1 MNKNELIG
9 AISEQAG
16 VSKKD
21 AGEVIGAFIDVV
33 KEQLKARDSI
43 SMVGFGTFKTA
54 DRAARTARN
63 PKTGADIQ
71 IPAKT
76 VPVFKFGKGV
86 KEVL

>member
-9 AISEQAG
+9 AISEKAG

-21 AGEVIGAFIDVV
+21 AGEVIGAFIEVV